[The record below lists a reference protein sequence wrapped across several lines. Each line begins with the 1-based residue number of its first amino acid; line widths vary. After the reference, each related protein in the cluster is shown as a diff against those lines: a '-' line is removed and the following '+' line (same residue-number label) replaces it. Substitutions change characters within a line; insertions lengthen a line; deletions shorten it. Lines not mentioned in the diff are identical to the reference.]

1 VINTADYI
9 DHTDADTY
17 FGTRLYVDEWTAAD
31 DGDKESA
38 LHMATQAI
46 DCLPLKGWKAV
57 STQVNAFPRYIPLAR
72 GGFTGDGTTVPQ
84 AVIDACCEE
93 ALEIIKNGA
102 SNRRT
107 LQDQGV
113 SSMKLLDLAESY
125 LDQGGAPV
133 LTSRLA
139 KQLMHPYIAAVVPIV

>member
-1 VINTADYI
+1 MIYTADYI
-9 DHTDADTY
+9 DHTGADTY
-17 FGTRLYVDEWTAAD
+17 FGTRLYAALFIAAV
-31 DGDKESA
+31 DGDKTSA

-46 DCLPLKGWKAV
+46 NCLPLKGWKADP
-57 STQVNAFPRYIPLAR
+57 TQANAFPRYVPLAR

-93 ALEIIKNGA
+93 ALEIFTNGA

-113 SSMKLLDLAESY
+113 TSMHLSSLSETFT
-125 LDQGGAPV
+125 DQGGAPV
-133 LTSRLA
+133 LTSRIA